1 MLLIAPER
9 SWPIKTTELKNLPME
24 NITGAPIKPEVLP
37 DIQSVSL
44 SPRKDFEMPRARNRG
59 SVNMLEAAQK
69 EMVKEALDLGKE
81 NEDGEEERNDEKVS
95 ETLVKTPVST
105 GKAGTKARSKK

>member
-24 NITGAPIKPEVLP
+24 NITGAPIKAELTP

-44 SPRKDFEMPRARNRG
+44 SPRKDTEMPRARNRG